1 MAFKKAKFGSKNP
14 TGDKAFNKI
23 AKHAFTDSAPGAKSS
38 APPAPDDDGDFDD
51 GGDEAPP
58 APAAPPAPHKSK
70 KPAKGKSGGKRY
82 DTATQT
88 FRKG

>member
-23 AKHAFTDSAPGAKSS
+23 AHTAFTDNAPGAKS
-38 APPAPDDDGDFDD
+38 PVGND
-51 GGDEAPP
+51 GGNGGDNDADDMQDDAPQK
-58 APAAPPAPHKSK
+58 PAAKPKS
-70 KPAKGKSGGKRY
+70 GKRY
-82 DTATQT
+82 DCATNT